1 MLLAVYTLKWR
12 TFTYSPI
19 ALGVLFDTC
28 NALVGLGWRTQ
39 LTFKCSTKDGHN
51 MEKKVVVLVW
61 TDLMKRPLKL
71 SIYLVFPTQE
81 WVIYINVPK
90 PKRLITQR
98 IEYTY
103 ILVWQWFRILFTY
116 DTNISWDS
124 MGDDQYCKSD
134 SMVSRRV
141 VLSIDMKNRQPSI
154 LYSSRGFLCPKLLT
168 FTCQSFHVSM
178 EVLKRQMQTLKKI
191 TYVYI

>member
-1 MLLAVYTLKWR
+1 MAYT
-12 TFTYSPI
+12 I
-19 ALGVLFDTC
+19 D
-28 NALVGLGWRTQ
+28 
-39 LTFKCSTKDGHN
+39 FKCSTKDGHN
-51 MEKKVVVLVW
+51 MEKKGGCTRMNWSNEATAQTFNLFGFSNSGV
-61 TDLMKRPLKL
+61 R
-71 SIYLVFPTQE
+71 
-81 WVIYINVPK
+81 VICINVPK
-90 PKRLITQR
+90 PKTLITER

-103 ILVWQWFRILFTY
+103 ILVWQWFRILWTY

-134 SMVSRRV
+134 SMVSLRV

-168 FTCQSFHVSM
+168 LTCKSFHVSM
-178 EVLKRQMQTLKKI
+178 EVLKRQMQTLKKKI